1 MRSELAD
8 KGVEIITVGLEM
20 GGVDVI
26 RPIVAASG
34 AEHPSLV
41 DTSHQM
47 DSLFGVTN
55 IPQVIWI
62 DEAGVIVR
70 PAERGSPAPQ
80 PTDDPVANWMFKIM
94 ARGTSHPE
102 WYGDRIRD
110 WAEKGSESE
119 WVLSPDAVIEASHP
133 RTQAVSEA
141 AAHFALAQH
150 FWNEEAFSERVLHHF
165 ERAHV
170 LQPENITYK
179 RQAYS
184 AWAYAK
190 NPEEAARFA
199 QVPTAGEEDQW
210 PFVSNFFADAKEH
223 LGIDFTKA

>member
-1 MRSELAD
+1 MAD
-8 KGVEIITVGLEM
+8 KGVEIVTVGLEM
-20 GGVDVI
+20 GGADVL
-26 RPIVAASG
+26 RPIVSAAG

-41 DTSHQM
+41 DASHQM

-62 DEAGVIVR
+62 DEDGIIVR

-80 PTDDPVANWMFKIM
+80 PTDDPFATWVFKIM
-94 ARGTSHPE
+94 ARGTTHPE

-110 WAEKGSESE
+110 WAEKGSKSE
-119 WVLSPDAVIEASHP
+119 WVLSPDEVIAASHP
-133 RTQAVSEA
+133 RTQTVSEA
-141 AAHFALAQH
+141 AAHFALAQR
-150 FWNEEAFSERVLHHF
+150 FWNEEGFSDRVLHHF

-184 AWAYAK
+184 AWSFAK
-190 NPEEAARFA
+190 TQNDAARFS
-199 QVPTAGEEDQW
+199 QVPSAGEEAQW
-210 PFVSNFFADAKEH
+210 PFVSDFYSDAKEY
-223 LGIDFTKA
+223 LGIDFSKE